1 MLRALEYTV
10 ALLAVSMACER
21 VRAAGQVPH
30 GMQPSALAYLRRL
43 ALPQAAPLAA
53 STTAGKRDAASLD
66 RALLIRACAVLDRKL
81 ESRLAQSGSSVLRPS
96 GEAPVW
102 VPERETGRPS
112 PDVLAA
118 RRLARETGA
127 DACVCVA
134 VDRAG
139 VRDALFR
146 ELWIRAIVWV
156 VPADE
161 GKVRGPVFA
170 LAVARTA
177 PRLLGRGHMR
187 ADDELADEA
196 ASACAGQAYGA
207 LDRGEQSPFAE
218 DVRVAI
224 LPADMPD
231 NIEVRS
237 ALGRVLYLLPGAA
250 LSRQSDVL
258 FQPEVGPI
266 ADLSSREEVRG
277 AMEAAGVDEAELWR
291 GGDLD
296 NDAVADLGRRLTAD
310 YVFCSRAQSV
320 SLMPDLSEADDTAVG
335 EVAEA
340 IVELALLRVADG
352 AIVWRSIQSG
362 TARNTMYAPSGS
374 KRVRTREQCVLDAA
388 VTAYAYGRFS
398 LEDWVRR
405 RRK

>member
-10 ALLAVSMACER
+10 ALLALSMACER
-21 VRAAGQVPH
+21 GQAAGQVAH
-30 GMQPSALAYLRRL
+30 GTQPSALAYLRRL

-53 STTAGKRDAASLD
+53 SATAGKRDAAGLD
-66 RALLIRACAVLDRKL
+66 RALLVRVCAVLGQKL
-81 ESRLAQSGSSVLRPS
+81 ESRLTQSGSSVLRPS
-96 GEAPVW
+96 GEVPAW
-102 VPERETGRPS
+102 VAERETGRPS

-156 VPADE
+156 VPANE
-161 GKVRGPVFA
+161 ENVRGPVFA
-170 LAVARTA
+170 LSVARTA

-237 ALGRVLYLLPGAA
+237 ALGRVLHLLPAA

-277 AMEAAGVDEAELWR
+277 AMEAAGVDEAALWR

-296 NDAVADLGRRLTAD
+296 TDAVADLGRHLTAD

-352 AIVWRSIQSG
+352 AIVWRSVQSG

-374 KRVRTREQCVLDAA
+374 RRVRTREQCVLDAA

-398 LEDWVRR
+398 LEDWARR